1 MARGGGLLIRCAVLG
16 GGTVHSTV
24 ELGEHR
30 PHTGGVRLGVRRHRD
45 LLPPLGGGRVG
56 RQLRHGYADRQAGV
70 AGTGGDLGALRG
82 DRGTRAVG
90 RAGSGPPTCT
100 VAGALPA
107 RTEHIFRAS
116 RRRGRRRYG
125 GRRWFGGRGADR
137 RHLARRLGDIQ
148 LDSGGAR
155 GDGYR
160 AAYRLGEPA
169 EPGWLGR
176 FQGPRAL
183 GARSVRRYGREQLTV
198 TTLSGGENAVAFSS
212 SSASRCT
219 RSETAWPTTYTS
231 WVTSC
236 WMRWYSSISA
246 IAASTTWDSGTGS
259 GQRRLASPPA
269 RTSRFSS
276 LRRMRVARWSSLNRT
291 ASWSGSVSPASSP
304 SSSSSCR
311 STRLW
316 LRRARLTNI
325 ALTARRIRACS
336 AARRTALWCTA
347 TNACAT
353 SPISSSLPTAV
364 VGISPGS
371 ARSLVRSRS
380 IASGNRFWA
389 TSSASTRN
397 VRSVRAIDRP
407 IAHEVSSATTR
418 MSRTTPVTATVRS
431 HWTLLRESAKR
442 TASSARPCS
451 TRRMRSRCVVLANHH
466 CCGSTPIFGL
476 RARCTAVSSRRP
488 AVRTAWPCTT
498 SSKAATWLG
507 LASARN
513 RSKAEPRLAR
523 VLMKSSKS
531 VSANR
536 SARNTAYSRPR
547 TCELS
552 SLAAARSAKERTAWV
567 SRSSSM
573 KAEGCGSSASSP
585 LMQSVYTSKAAHCRS
600 QPSLMPV
607 RARVTPSMPAIARWY
622 AARTA
627 ASRSNGL
634 AARRR
639 SSAALST
646 ACRSAASSL
655 ATRCGSTVPR
665 SPPTPTVASSP
676 AMWSRS
682 RWSSWTRA
690 VTWRASLT
698 WRPNCSRLIAC
709 WTEEYVW
716 NPAMATNATAG
727 IINTAASFVRTRQ
740 CCTRKRGRRR
750 RRYPG
755 SAPRVLWWLTVLG
768 DGVEAVADTVV
779 EPLLSVADPGQA
791 PGVNQT
797 STGGPVNA
805 PIWWHTSYTHQK
817 VTGLDVSHPERKDT
831 GPCWLIPAV
840 GS

>member
-1 MARGGGLLIRCAVLG
+1 MARQVPGPSCAGGPLGATVRPRAVDRHHAVRRRERRGVFQQLGQQVHQVGDGMADHVHLVGHVLLDALVLLDLGDRGEHHLGQRHRLRPAPAGVPAGEDQQVFVVTSHAGRQVVQLEQDRELVGVGLAGLEPVEQLELPLDQALAASSQVDEHRVDRAAHPGLLGGEAYGAVVHRDERLRHLTDLVLAADRGGGHLAGIGPVARTQPLDRLRQPVLG
-16 GGTVHSTV
+16 HVKRLDPQRSQRSG
-24 ELGEHR
+24 HR
-30 PHTGGVRLGVRRHRD
+30 PPDRPRGQQRHHQD
-45 LLPPLGGGRVG
+45 E
-56 RQLRHGYADRQAGV
+56 QDHA
-70 AGTGGDLGALRG
+70 G
-82 DRGTRAVG
+82 DRD
-90 RAGSGPPTCT
+90 
-100 VAGALPA
+100 GALP
-107 RTEHIFRAS
+107 
-116 RRRGRRRYG
+116 
-125 GRRWFGGRGADR
+125 
-137 RHLARRLGDIQ
+137 
-148 LDSGGAR
+148 LDA
-155 GDGYR
+155 
-160 AAYRLGEPA
+160 
-169 EPGWLGR
+169 
-176 FQGPRAL
+176 
-183 GARSVRRYGREQLTV
+183 
-198 TTLSGGENAVAFSS
+198 
-212 SSASRCT
+212 
-219 RSETAWPTTYTS
+219 
-231 WVTSC
+231 
-236 WMRWYSSISA
+236 
-246 IAASTTWDSGTGS
+246 
-259 GQRRLASPPA
+259 
-269 RTSRFSS
+269 
-276 LRRMRVARWSSLNRT
+276 
-291 ASWSGSVSPASSP
+291 
-304 SSSSSCR
+304 
-311 STRLW
+311 
-316 LRRARLTNI
+316 
-325 ALTARRIRACS
+325 
-336 AARRTALWCTA
+336 AARVGEADGVIGKALLDA
-347 TNACAT
+347 
-353 SPISSSLPTAV
+353 
-364 VGISPGS
+364 
-371 ARSLVRSRS
+371 
-380 IASGNRFWA
+380 
-389 TSSASTRN
+389 
-397 VRSVRAIDRP
+397 
-407 IAHEVSSATTR
+407 AHEVQMRGAR
-418 MSRTTPVTATVRS
+418 QPP
-431 HWTLLRESAKR
+431 LLRVDADLR
-442 TASSARPCS
+442 AARPLH
-451 TRRMRSRCVVLANHH
+451 R
-466 CCGSTPIFGL
+466 GL
-476 RARCTAVSSRRP
+476 LQAAR
-488 AVRTAWPCTT
+488 
-498 SSKAATWLG
+498 G
-507 LASARN
+507 
-513 RSKAEPRLAR
+513 
-523 VLMKSSKS
+523 
-531 VSANR
+531 
-536 SARNTAYSRPR
+536 AYR
-547 TCELS
+547 
-552 SLAAARSAKERTAWV
+552 LAAARSAKERTAWV